1 MKLTTSLIMATA
13 MITTSA
19 MAQTDAITVAQPI
32 TKSVN
37 TLELNHVFD
46 TTQLDQIQV
55 FELSKQE
62 MKETEGAWL
71 PVIYAMATGAAFGV
85 GINTTFTYATTQQ
98 LPTWQSQAF
107 AAGSGAVGG
116 AYANVMLRGA
126 GIATSPFVSSAWQGT
141 TGIANATIRAN
152 GAMLGQGY
160 VGVNKVNIPAN
171 ASRPPVPSFNYQNSY
186 SNNMNKW
193 NSAVPIGY
201 GYR

>member
-1 MKLTTSLIMATA
+1 MELLTPLIITTA
-13 MITTSA
+13 IISTSA
-19 MAQTDAITVAQPI
+19 MAQDHTLVITPTI
-32 TKSVN
+32 ETIN

-55 FELSKQE
+55 LELSKQE

>member
-1 MKLTTSLIMATA
+1 
-13 MITTSA
+13 MISTSA
-19 MAQTDAITVAQPI
+19 MAQESSLTFIPT
-32 TKSVN
+32 TESVN
-37 TLELNHVFD
+37 TLDLNNVFD
-46 TTQLDQIQV
+46 TTQLDQIQAL
-55 FELSKQE
+55 ELSKQE